1 MPPPDDASPGA
12 AGSAR
17 LIDCY
22 ELIAQASHEMLAAS
36 RADDWE
42 SVTRLEDAC
51 RALIEQV
58 RRDACDTRLSDA
70 EQSRRIALLRSI
82 LADDA
87 QIRERSEPWLQQ
99 LEHLIGAPGALR
111 RLARAERGKWT

>member
-1 MPPPDDASPGA
+1 MPPPDDGLHGA
-12 AGSAR
+12 AGSPG

-51 RALIEQV
+51 RALIDQV
-58 RRDACDTRLSDA
+58 RRDACDTRLSEV
-70 EQSRRIALLRSI
+70 EQARRIALLRSI

-99 LEHLIGAPGALR
+99 LEHMIGTSGALR
-111 RLARAERGKWT
+111 RLARLERG

>member
-1 MPPPDDASPGA
+1 MPPPDDGPPGA
-12 AGSAR
+12 AGGAR

-51 RALIEQV
+51 RALIDQV
-58 RRDACDTRLSDA
+58 RRDACDTRLSEV
-70 EQSRRIALLRSI
+70 EQTRRIALLRSI

-87 QIRERSEPWLQQ
+87 QMRERSEPWLQQ
-99 LEHLIGAPGALR
+99 LEHMVGSSGALR
-111 RLARAERGKWT
+111 RLGRLERG

>member
-1 MPPPDDASPGA
+1 MTPDDGRSGPPRCR
-12 AGSAR
+12 R

-42 SVTRLEDAC
+42 SVARLEDAC
-51 RALIEQV
+51 RALIDQV
-58 RRDACDTRLSDA
+58 RRDACDVRLSED
-70 EQSRRIALLRSI
+70 EQSRRIALLRGI

-87 QIRERSEPWLQQ
+87 QIRARSEPWLQQ
-99 LEHLIGAPGALR
+99 LETMLGSAGALPR
-111 RLARAERGKWT
+111 PARMGRG

>member
-1 MPPPDDASPGA
+1 MPLPDDGPPGA
-12 AGSAR
+12 AGGAR

-51 RALIEQV
+51 RALIDQV
-58 RRDACDTRLSDA
+58 RRDACDTRLSEV
-70 EQSRRIALLRSI
+70 EQTRRIALLRSI

-87 QIRERSEPWLQQ
+87 QMRDRSEPWLQQ
-99 LEHLIGAPGALR
+99 LEQMIGTSGALR
-111 RLARAERGKWT
+111 RLARLERG